1 MHVRLVVLL
10 LPLLLVGSAFG
21 AEESLVPPADGKP
34 VLQLDAGG
42 PMAAVTSLAFAPDGK
57 TLYVGGYDKIV
68 RAWVRDEK
76 SGKFTAKA
84 AYHIPIGPGLNGLI
98 NALAVSPD
106 GKQLAAAGSGAVRG
120 TAGFGDTG
128 LIVPLPGRLTPAMEK
143 DWGAIYLFDLEK
155 DNDGVRTLRA
165 HRGPV
170 LRLTFLPAL
179 KDKPPLLLSVGR
191 EGTDKVAIRLWD
203 AAKGEL
209 LAERAD
215 LPDSGGNEPPGVAAW
230 RTGPEPRDVGAATA
244 LATDLSRPDR
254 KEAPAGRLFYWDV
267 KKDELKSWK
276 LDDKFFTNTAAFRP
290 DEGFDG
296 LLFTADARPK
306 SGSRPAGACLQAWP
320 VTDKGPQ
327 LDADRTGLIGQGA
340 VPKTLTLL
348 PKSREGA
355 PEFAAAVLVLPPD
368 KEDLKNPIFR
378 LALMGR
384 TADGSYGDLKT
395 SVKLWSGAGRP
406 PAAVA
411 SPDGTLLALAGGPDH
426 SVWVYSLADLIN
438 NKADPIQKI
447 ISTGALVREVAFV
460 RNKGKSPGL
469 LLRQN
474 QAEDGDWVLDVDGHK
489 LQNGRD
495 GWEDDSP
502 ALAGWKV
509 AVADDGLSFTV
520 QQNGKEIGVVHLGAG
535 RPKTIKPQ
543 LTCRPAVLPPG
554 KPLDRVFLAVAY
566 LEQGVSY
573 LELFDVAADRPVR
586 RFTGH
591 VDAVR
596 NLAFSGDGR
605 FLASAADDQTV
616 AVWSLTDLDK
626 VVQKGGAL
634 PGFVVEQKGGKVVV
648 AALDG
653 DAISAGNRKA
663 LKDVK
668 VGDAVDG
675 VVSGKTLKPLK
686 SPQDVYD
693 AIWAVK
699 PGGSIALR
707 IGGADVSATVDQG
720 EDERKPL
727 FSFFMRDE
735 AKDRLWLAWNPT
747 GPYDAADRV
756 RAEGVIGWHSNTGK
770 PSAPASFSPAAQYRK
785 ETYRPG
791 LLKYLVEEGNLSDA
805 LKKWNDAGAPKPGM
819 GLRLEAPKT
828 QFPRDAQGRVLV
840 QGPPRGL
847 TLHGELFDILAAK
860 VKRVRWRF
868 DDGDWRDFDWQAET
882 AFTADLDK
890 ANLTWRGRPHE
901 FSLLVETLE
910 AAPTQYTRRLT
921 VSFAPPRPV
930 ITSAQADFQEVN
942 EEAFPFKA
950 VVTAGK
956 DGPDAVKVRV
966 TLRLNNGEPKVVD
979 AKISEAADL
988 VEGDNFIEVVA
999 VNEGAP
1005 PETADAET
1013 ATRRWKVRY
1022 TAPKKVAAPTIYFE
1036 SVSSASEAPRDDK
1049 PLVVHSRTVRLR
1061 GRITS
1066 AEPLVEATYDGHALA
1081 GLAAAG
1087 ANKLDFPVDETITL
1101 KTVGAETAVKF
1112 TAHCDKGNPTT
1123 KTLLLKYEPPAPRF
1137 EFEKDAPEP
1146 IVADD
1151 QDKVPLRGRVIKTQ
1165 DDPSDYTAEVR
1176 LNGKAVDGV
1185 KVKEDALV
1193 ASLAPRP
1200 GDNTIEVILSNKF
1213 DRRVEA
1219 VHCYRRRLPV
1229 VKSLSHSDVGVS
1241 PLVEL
1246 TAVVESPAD
1255 RPLAGVRIASDAV
1268 AGLSPNYTL
1277 MKQAPAADGVNLQ
1290 TWKVVVAGVL
1300 LREGKNNQ
1308 LKLWAR
1314 NEDGESINA
1323 QETAIAVAAPK
1334 QAAPAPP
1341 ILTVLEPRLN
1351 EEVVETPEARLAF
1364 RVQWNGPAGQVAVLI
1379 NSKTRNDVRLVPSP
1393 AAPDGTVTYQTDAL
1407 PLESGPNIVQVS
1419 AVNEAGR
1426 RLSESYTLFYRRR
1439 SAVIRLTG
1447 LSAGKRSAPPDGPL
1461 GHGSQLKFPKQD
1473 AADVWVHGQ
1482 VEWPDETD
1490 PVLSQNQPAH
1500 VRVWVNDFEQ
1510 FEASLAPRRGQV
1522 REFSAELRLNSAA
1535 NRVEIGSSEVKAE
1548 KAVFSVA
1555 CSQPAC
1561 NQRLHLLLVAP
1572 GRRDEARV
1580 TEEMLTAFQA
1590 HHVDGDRFD
1599 TAAFGQGR
1607 LYGPV
1612 IKLAQREEVFD
1623 ALENMK
1629 SSICGGADDLNDV
1642 IVVFFHGEQLVTDDE
1657 HYLLTGET
1665 QRLLPHLKPGERL
1678 DSSRLD
1684 KLKETALTCDKFRE
1698 LLADMHG
1705 AKLVLLDA
1713 RDPMGG
1719 KGTKERV
1726 TTLLEK
1732 AGGVFPKIGCLDY
1745 VLLGANDPTAND
1757 FVGLLHKSLDRPSSL
1772 KDLMGMEDDWSQGP
1786 NQVFRCYVPDG
1797 LLSINLG
1804 TARQE

>member
-1 MHVRLVVLL
+1 MLARASVFL
-10 LPLLLVGSAFG
+10 LPLLLVGLASG
-21 AEESLVPPADGKP
+21 AEEPLVPPADGKP

-42 PMAAVTSLAFAPDGK
+42 PMAAVTALAFAPDGK

-98 NALAVSPD
+98 NALTVSPD
-106 GKQLAAAGSGAVRG
+106 GKQLAVAGSGAVRG

-128 LIVPLPGRLTPAMEK
+128 VIVPLPGRLTPAMEK

-155 DNDGVRTLRA
+155 ENDAVRTLRA

-179 KDKPPLLLSVGR
+179 KDKPALLVSVGR
-191 EGTDKVAIRLWD
+191 EGTDKVAVRLWD
-203 AAKGEL
+203 TAKGEMV
-209 LAERAD
+209 AERDD
-215 LPDSGGNEPPGVAAW
+215 LPDPGGNEPPGLAAW
-230 RTGPEPRDVGAATA
+230 HTGPERQDVGVATA
-244 LATDLSRPDR
+244 LETDLSRPDR
-254 KEAPAGRLFYWDV
+254 KDAPPGRLWFWNVNKND
-267 KKDELKSWK
+267 LNSWK
-276 LDDKFFTNTAAFRP
+276 LDGKFFTNTAAFRP
-290 DEGFDG
+290 GEAFDG
-296 LLFTADARPK
+296 VLFTADARPK
-306 SGSRPAGACLQAWP
+306 SGTRPAGACLQAWP

-327 LDADRTGLIGQGA
+327 LDADRTGLIGKGA
-340 VPKTLTLL
+340 VPKTLTLV
-348 PKSREGA
+348 PKRADGA
-355 PEFAAAVLVLPPD
+355 PDLAAAVLALPPD
-368 KEDLKNPIFR
+368 KDDLKNPIFR
-378 LALMGR
+378 LVLMGR
-384 TADGSYGDLKT
+384 TADGGYGDLKA
-395 SVKLWSGAGRP
+395 SVELWTGAGRP

-426 SVWVYSLADLIN
+426 SVWVYSVADLLN
-438 NKADPIQKI
+438 NKTDPIQKI

-469 LLRQN
+469 LLRQGR
-474 QAEDGDWVLDVDGHK
+474 ADGGDWALDIDGHK
-489 LQNGRD
+489 LQSGRD
-495 GWEDDSP
+495 GWDDDSP
-502 ALAGWKV
+502 ALGGWKV

-543 LTCRPAVLPPG
+543 PTCRPVLHPPV
-554 KPLDRVFLAVAY
+554 KPLDRALLAVAY

-586 RFTGH
+586 RLTGH

-605 FLASAADDQTV
+605 LLASAADDQTV

-634 PGFVVEQKGGKVVV
+634 PGFAVEQKGGKVVV
-648 AALDG
+648 STLNG
-653 DAISAGNRKA
+653 DVLSAGNRKA

-668 VGDAVDG
+668 VGDAVEGG
-675 VVSGKTLKPLK
+675 VNGKTLKPVK

-693 AIWAVK
+693 AIWDVK
-699 PGGSIALR
+699 PGDSIVLR
-707 IGGADVSATVDQG
+707 IGGADVSAVIDQG

-747 GPYDAADRV
+747 GPYDAIDRV

-770 PSAPASFSPAAQYRK
+770 ASAPASFSPAAQYRK

-791 LLKYLVEEGNLSDA
+791 LLKYLVAEGNLSDA
-805 LKKWNDAGAPKPGM
+805 LKKWNAAAVPKPGM

-828 QFPRDAQGRVLV
+828 QFPRDAQGRMLV
-840 QGPPRGL
+840 QGPPPGL
-847 TLHGELFDILAAK
+847 TLHGELFDILASK

-868 DDGDWRDFDWQAET
+868 DDGDWRDFDWQSET
-882 AFTADLDK
+882 AFTAELDK
-890 ANLTWRGRPHE
+890 AKLTWRGRPHE

-910 AAPTQYTRRLT
+910 AVPTQYTRRLP
-921 VSFAPPRPV
+921 VSFAPPRPE
-930 ITSAQADFQEVN
+930 ITSAQADSLEVN
-942 EEAFPFKA
+942 AKAFPFTA
-950 VVTAGK
+950 AVTAAK
-956 DGPDAVKVRV
+956 DGPDAAKVRV
-966 TLRLNNGEPKVVD
+966 TLRLNNGDPKVVD
-979 AKISEAADL
+979 AKIHETLDL
-988 VEGDNFIEVVA
+988 AEGDNFIEVVA

-1022 TAPKKVAAPTIYFE
+1022 SAPKKVAAPTIYFE
-1036 SVSSASEAPRDDK
+1036 SVSSASDKPRDDK
-1049 PLVVHSRTVRLR
+1049 PLVVHSRTVRVR

-1066 AEPLVEATYDGHALA
+1066 AEPLVEVAYDGHALA
-1081 GLAAAG
+1081 GFAAPG
-1087 ANKLDFPVDETITL
+1087 ANKLDFPIDETITL
-1101 KTVGAETAVKF
+1101 KNVGEETSLKF
-1112 TAHCDKGNPTT
+1112 TARRDKGDPTT

-1137 EFEKDAPEP
+1137 EFEKDAPEL
-1146 IVADD
+1146 IVAGA
-1151 QDKVPLRGRVIKTQ
+1151 QEKIPLRGHVIKTE
-1165 DDPSDYTAEVR
+1165 DDPSDYKAEVR
-1176 LNGKAVDGV
+1176 LNGKTIDGV
-1185 KVKEDALV
+1185 EVKEDNLV
-1193 ASLAPRP
+1193 ASLSLRP

-1213 DRRVEA
+1213 DRHVEA
-1219 VHCYRRRLPV
+1219 LHCYRRRLPV
-1229 VKSLSHSDVGVS
+1229 IKSMSHSEVGANL
-1241 PLVEL
+1241 LVEL

-1255 RPLAGVRIASDAV
+1255 RPLSGVRIASDAV
-1268 AGLSPNYTL
+1268 ADLSPNATL
-1277 MKQAPAADGVNLQ
+1277 VKPPPLVEGSNVQ

-1300 LREGKNNQ
+1300 LKEGKNNR

-1314 NEDGESINA
+1314 NEDGESVNP
-1323 QETAIAVAAPK
+1323 QETAIVV
-1334 QAAPAPP
+1334 APP
-1341 ILTVLEPRLN
+1341 KPATPPPPSLTVLEPRLN
-1351 EEVVETPEARLAF
+1351 EEVVETPEGRLAF
-1364 RVQWNGPAGQVAVLI
+1364 RVQWNGPAGQVVVFI
-1379 NSKTRNDVRLVPSP
+1379 NNKARNDVGLVASP

-1419 AVNEAGR
+1419 AVNEGGR
-1426 RLSESYTLFYRRR
+1426 RLSESYTLFYRQR
-1439 SAVIRLTG
+1439 SAVIHLTG
-1447 LSAGKRSAPPDGPL
+1447 LSAVKRTAPPDGPF

-1473 AADVWVHGQ
+1473 SPDVWVHGQ

-1510 FEASLAPRRGQV
+1510 FEASLAPRRGRV
-1522 REFSAELRLNSAA
+1522 REFTAELRLNNAA
-1535 NRVEIGSSEVKAE
+1535 NHVEIGSSEVKAE

-1555 CSQPAC
+1555 CSRPAC
-1561 NQRLHLLLVAP
+1561 NQRLHLLVVAP
-1572 GRRDEARV
+1572 GRRDEAKV
-1580 TEEMLTAFQA
+1580 TDEVLTAFQA
-1590 HHVDGDRFD
+1590 HHAEGDRFD

-1665 QRLLPHLKPGERL
+1665 QRLLPHLKPGEKL
-1678 DSSRLD
+1678 DPSRLD

-1745 VLLGANDPTAND
+1745 VLLGASDPTAND
-1757 FVGLLHKSLDRPSSL
+1757 FVGLLHKSLERPSSL

-1786 NQVFRCYVPDG
+1786 NRLFRCYVPDG

-1804 TARQE
+1804 PVGN